1 MMTPEEFAN
10 TLKAISETGGATDNM
25 LELLKNL
32 QDDFDERAGEL
43 ERYGER
49 ADENPPDGFET
60 WKDAMEAMTKER
72 DEMKE
77 RYVNRFL
84 FGEDKKG
91 EKKDEKNEDSE
102 EEEKPKEY
110 ADLFKN
116 K

>member
-25 LELLKNL
+25 LVLLKNL

-49 ADENPPDGFET
+49 ADENPPEGFET
-60 WKDAMEAMTKER
+60 WKDALEAMRTER

-84 FGEDKKG
+84 FGEDRKEGKK
-91 EKKDEKNEDSE
+91 EDKNED

-110 ADLFKN
+110 TDLFKN
-116 K
+116 N

>member
-10 TLKAISETGGATDNM
+10 TLKTISETGGASDNM

-49 ADENPPDGFET
+49 AVENPPDGFET

-84 FGEDKKG
+84 FGEDKKS
-91 EKKDEKNEDSE
+91 EKKDEKNEDE
-102 EEEKPKEY
+102 KEEKPKEY